1 MVLPQ
6 WPHQQY
12 LSFASSNWDLTTKKR
27 NTFKTYTTSKSN
39 EIWYDFP
46 YLTVKLHS
54 HQFPKESYVLQLSN
68 ILNHVFIPL
77 FQALFCSR
85 KNLQMCRSSS
95 HPNLRSPTTFHLL
108 GTFQRFV
115 GQDPRS
121 LRDRGPMGPRGTMG
135 PGCYGWEIPA
145 RNGAVQGDIIGS
157 YYL

>member
-12 LSFASSNWDLTTKKR
+12 LSFESSNWDLTTKKR

-85 KNLQMCRSSS
+85 KNLQMCHSSS
-95 HPNLRSPTTFHLL
+95 HPHW
-108 GTFQRFV
+108 
-115 GQDPRS
+115 DPRPPS
-121 LRDRGPMGPRGTMG
+121 IFWAPSSALLAKIRAAWGTGDPWGTRPMGPMVLWLGNPT
-135 PGCYGWEIPA
+135 
-145 RNGAVQGDIIGS
+145 RNGAVQGDIIG
-157 YYL
+157 